1 MLSLLIEHKEGFLHA
16 QIINNLYI
24 NEFKPGEIK
33 LELGENSDKDIIS
46 NLSKRLE
53 NITKI
58 KWEIIEEKSENKV
71 TIINKKQ
78 REVESKKLEILK
90 EPIVEEILNEFP
102 KSEIK
107 NIQNE

>member
-1 MLSLLIEHKEGFLHA
+1 MLSLLIEHKEAFLHA

-33 LELGENSDKDIIS
+33 LELAENSDKDLIS
-46 NLSKRLE
+46 NLSKSLE

-58 KWEIIEEKSENKV
+58 KWNIIQNKSENKV
-71 TIINKKQ
+71 TIVNKKQ
-78 REVESKKLEILK
+78 KEVESKKLKILK

-102 KSEIK
+102 KTEIK